1 MLIRT
6 RIFELCD
13 GNRRNLS
20 DLVGITGLSISKVH
34 RVCEGKHF
42 INQKFIGAKKAFPD
56 YHLDELLYLDS
67 EFGQVDKV
75 EALVTGRYPHIVVK
89 IIILIYRKCELRRR
103 YLVLR
108 FFRLDLLQFIHTF
121 QMVNVQGPV

>member
-20 DLVGITGLSISKVH
+20 DLVGIMGLSISKVY

-56 YHLDELLYLDS
+56 YRLDELLYLDS

-75 EALVTGRYPHIVVK
+75 ESIVTGRYLHIVAK
-89 IIILIYRKCELRRR
+89 IIILIYRKCELRCR
-103 YLVLR
+103 YLVLW
-108 FFRLDLLQFIHTF
+108 FIRLDLLQFIHTF

>member
-6 RIFELCD
+6 RIIELCD

-20 DLVGITGLSISKVH
+20 DLVGIMGLSISKAS

-56 YHLDELLYLDS
+56 YRLDELFYLDS
-67 EFGQVDKV
+67 DFGQVDKV
-75 EALVTGRYPHIVVK
+75 EPSATGRYPHIVEK
-89 IIILIYRKCELRRR
+89 
-103 YLVLR
+103 
-108 FFRLDLLQFIHTF
+108 
-121 QMVNVQGPV
+121 